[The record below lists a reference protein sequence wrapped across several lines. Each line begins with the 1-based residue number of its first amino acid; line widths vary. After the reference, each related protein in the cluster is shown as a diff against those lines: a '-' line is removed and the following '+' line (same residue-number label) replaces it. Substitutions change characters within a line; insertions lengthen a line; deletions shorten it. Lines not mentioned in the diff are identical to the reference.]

1 MQFFYIDYINNGKK
15 ERNIGFL
22 RVEEDGFH
30 VGLRGVPQQC
40 GNSCRVYAANIY
52 DEKILMGDIPIKS
65 GYGMMKFQWNDKA
78 DFAHCIRI
86 EIPMYGTHKGVC
98 VLREQPVIV
107 PKRTTLYGTRSI
119 SFFTWS

>member
-52 DEKILMGDIPIKS
+52 D
-65 GYGMMKFQWNDKA
+65 
-78 DFAHCIRI
+78 
-86 EIPMYGTHKGVC
+86 
-98 VLREQPVIV
+98 
-107 PKRTTLYGTRSI
+107 
-119 SFFTWS
+119 